1 MKYPVIKGAG
11 YALIQ
16 TPELLLQQS
25 NLEGPSLSHLFRDQ
39 LRSFESVVRYPP
51 NQAFIGNLL
60 PEDLSNIP
68 RPWYNNSLPNA
79 KRQGHFGEI
88 FPEDEFLG
96 LLNAVDVYGLVCLEE
111 GFKQTV
117 LQKLRSHPALCM
129 LKGIKMAQDNRFT
142 YEEIQGM
149 IKTRESLPLTFGG
162 RIIGCVRKAN
172 ESDSNLAASRV
183 LENLTAKASAVVA
196 LQLLL
201 WKTGLKPRDVDYIIE
216 TSEEACGD
224 IRQKGGGSF
233 AKSIAETCSCSNA
246 SGADT
251 RAFCAAPV
259 HALMQGAA
267 LVQSG
272 IFNNVIVV
280 AGGCS
285 AKLGLNAGIHLEHE
299 MPVLEDIL
307 GAFAFHIS
315 KDDGINPIVR
325 TDLIGRMNV
334 GCGDSPQQVYRSL
347 VAEPLTKGG
356 YKVSDI
362 DRYAAELVN
371 PEILEPTGCGDIAK
385 NNYKMIA
392 SLAVLKR
399 EIDSTEIE
407 EQSNHFGVPG
417 YAPNQ
422 GHIPSGVPY
431 IGPARE
437 LILRNKLSQVMI
449 IGKGSLFLGKL
460 TRLYDAISIIIQRN
474 PKQTTNENNKFFT
487 GARFF

>member
-1 MKYPVIKGAG
+1 MKYPVIKGTG

-16 TPELLLQQS
+16 TPGLLLQQV
-25 NLEGPSLSHLFRDQ
+25 NLEGSSLRHLLADQ

-51 NQAFIGNLL
+51 NQVFIGNLL
-60 PEDLSNIP
+60 PEELPNIP
-68 RPWYNNSLPNA
+68 RPWYNSLLPNA

-96 LLNAVDVYGLVCLEE
+96 LLNAVDVYGLVCLEA
-111 GFKQTV
+111 GFKQAV
-117 LQKLRSHPALCM
+117 FQKLRSHPALFM
-129 LKGIKMAQDNRFT
+129 LKGITMDRNNRFS
-142 YEEIQGM
+142 YEEIEEM
-149 IKTRESLPLTFGG
+149 IKTREALPLTFEG

-172 ESDSNLAASRV
+172 VSDSTLAASRV

-201 WKTGLKPRDVDYIIE
+201 WKTGLRPQEVDYIIE
-216 TSEEACGD
+216 ASEEACGD

-233 AKSIAETCSCSNA
+233 AKSIAEACSCSNA

-272 IFNNVIVV
+272 IFKNVIVV

-285 AKLGLNAGIHLEHE
+285 AKLGLNAGIHLKQE
-299 MPVLEDIL
+299 MPVLEDML
-307 GAFAFHIS
+307 GAFSFHIS
-315 KDDGINPIVR
+315 ENDGINPILR
-325 TDLIGRMNV
+325 TDLIGRMSV

-356 YKVSDI
+356 YKILDI

-371 PEILEPTGCGDIAK
+371 PEIIEPTGCGDIAK
-385 NNYKMIA
+385 SNYKMIA
-392 SLAVLKR
+392 ALGVLNR
-399 EIDSTEIE
+399 EIDRTEIDK
-407 EQSNHFGVPG
+407 QIHRFGVPG
-417 YAPNQ
+417 FAPNQ

-431 IGPARE
+431 IGPARD
-437 LILRNKLSQVMI
+437 LILQNKMKQVMI

-460 TRLYDAISIIIQRN
+460 TRLYDAISLILQRN
-474 PKQTTNENNKFFT
+474 PRLNTEITLD
-487 GARFF
+487 

>member
-1 MKYPVIKGAG
+1 MKYPVIKGAS

-16 TPELLLQQS
+16 TPGLLMQQTD
-25 NLEGPSLSHLFRDQ
+25 LEGSSLSHLLTDR
-39 LRSFESVVRYPP
+39 LRSFESVVAYPP
-51 NQAFIGNLL
+51 NQVFIGNLL
-60 PEDLSNIP
+60 PEDLSDIS
-68 RPWYNNSLPNA
+68 RPWYNNCLPNA
-79 KRQGHFGEI
+79 KRQGLFGEI

-96 LLNAVDVYGLVCLEE
+96 LLNAVDVFGLVCLEA
-111 GFKQTV
+111 GIKQAV
-117 LQKLRSHPALCM
+117 LEKLRSHPALCAI
-129 LKGIKMAQDNRFT
+129 KGITAAQDNGVSH
-142 YEEIQGM
+142 EEIQEM
-149 IKTRESLPLTFGG
+149 IKTHEALPLTFGG

-172 ESDSNLAASRV
+172 TLDSTLAASRV

-201 WKTGLKPRDVDYIIE
+201 RKTGLKPQDVDYIIE

-233 AKSIAETCSCSNA
+233 AKSIAEACSCSNA

-272 IFNNVIVV
+272 IFQNVIVV

-285 AKLGLNAGIHLEHE
+285 AKLGLNAGIHLKHE
-299 MPVLEDIL
+299 MPILEDML
-307 GAFAFHIS
+307 GAFAFYIG
-315 KDDGINPIVR
+315 KDDGINPIIR

-334 GCGDSPQQVYRSL
+334 GCGDSPQQVYSSL
-347 VAEPLTKGG
+347 VAEPLAKGG
-356 YKVSDI
+356 YKILDI

-371 PEILEPTGCGDIAK
+371 PEIIEPTGCGDLAK
-385 NNYKMIA
+385 KNYKMIA
-392 SLAVLKR
+392 SLGVLRR
-399 EIDSTEIE
+399 EIDRSEMDKQI
-407 EQSNHFGVPG
+407 HRFGVPG
-417 YAPNQ
+417 FAPNQ

-431 IGPARE
+431 IGPARD
-437 LILRNKLSQVMI
+437 LILRNKVNQVMI

-460 TRLYDAISIIIQRN
+460 TRLYDAVSLIIQRN
-474 PKQTTNENNKFFT
+474 PK
-487 GARFF
+487 

>member
-1 MKYPVIKGAG
+1 MKYPVIKGTS
-11 YALIQ
+11 YALIH
-16 TPELLLQQS
+16 TPGLLLQQA
-25 NLEGPSLSHLFRDQ
+25 NLEGSAFSHLITDQ
-39 LRSFESVVRYPP
+39 LRSFDRVVHYPP

-68 RPWYNNSLPNA
+68 RPWYKNSLPDA

-96 LLNAVDVYGLVCLEE
+96 LLNAVDVYGLVCLEA
-111 GFKQTV
+111 GFRQAV
-117 LQKLRSHPALCM
+117 LQKLHSHPALCM
-129 LKGIKMAQDNRFT
+129 LKGITRAQDNNFS
-142 YEEIQGM
+142 YEEIQEM
-149 IKTRESLPLTFGG
+149 IETREALPLTYEGS
-162 RIIGCVRKAN
+162 IIGCVRNAN
-172 ESDSNLAASRV
+172 ASDSNLAAARV

-196 LQLLL
+196 LQLLF
-201 WKTGLKPRDVDYIIE
+201 WKTGLKPQDVDYIIE

-224 IRQKGGGSF
+224 LRQKGGGSF
-233 AKSIAETCSCSNA
+233 AKSIAEACSCSNA

-259 HALMQGAA
+259 HGLMQGTA

-272 IFNNVIVV
+272 IFKNVIVV

-285 AKLGLNAGIHLEHE
+285 AKLGLNAGIHLKQKI
-299 MPVLEDIL
+299 PLLEDML

-347 VAEPLTKGG
+347 VDEPLTKGG
-356 YKVSDI
+356 YKILDI

-371 PEILEPTGCGDIAK
+371 PEIIEPTGCGDIAQR
-385 NNYKMIA
+385 NYKMIA
-392 SLAVLKR
+392 SLGVLKG
-399 EIDSTEIE
+399 EIDRSEIE
-407 EQSNHFGVPG
+407 DQIYRFGVPG
-417 YAPNQ
+417 FAPNQ

-431 IGPARE
+431 IGPARD
-437 LILRNKLSQVMI
+437 LILQNKVNQVMI

-460 TRLYDAISIIIQRN
+460 TRLYDAISLILQRN
-474 PKQTTNENNKFFT
+474 PRLKNEII
-487 GARFF
+487 

>member
-1 MKYPVIKGAG
+1 MKYPVIKGTS

-16 TPELLLQQS
+16 TPGLLLQQA
-25 NLEGPSLSHLFRDQ
+25 NLEGSQLSHFFTDQ
-39 LRSFESVVRYPP
+39 LRSFDSAVCYPP

-60 PEDLSNIP
+60 PEDLPNIP
-68 RPWYNNSLPNA
+68 RPWFNTPLPNA
-79 KRQGHFGEI
+79 KRQGLFGEI

-96 LLNAVDVYGLVCLEE
+96 LLKVVDVYGLVCLET
-111 GFKQTV
+111 GFNQAV
-117 LQKLRSHPALCM
+117 LKKLHSHPALCV
-129 LKGIKMAQDNRFT
+129 LKGMTMDSNNSFSYDQIV
-142 YEEIQGM
+142 EM
-149 IKTRESLPLTFGG
+149 IKTVEALPLTFEG

-172 ESDSNLAASRV
+172 MSDYTLAAARV

-201 WKTGLKPRDVDYIIE
+201 WKTGLKPQEVDYIIE
-216 TSEEACGD
+216 ASEEACGD

-233 AKSIAETCSCSNA
+233 AKSIAEACSCSNA
-246 SGADT
+246 TGADT

-272 IFNNVIVV
+272 IFRNVIVV

-285 AKLGLNAGIHLEHE
+285 AKLGLNAEIHLKHK
-299 MPVLEDIL
+299 MPVLEDML

-315 KDDGINPIVR
+315 ENDGINPILR

-347 VAEPLTKGG
+347 VAEPLVKGG
-356 YKVSDI
+356 YKILDI
-362 DRYAAELVN
+362 DRYAGELVN
-371 PEILEPTGCGDIAK
+371 PEIIEPTGCGDIANK
-385 NNYKMIA
+385 NYKMIA
-392 SLAVLKR
+392 SLGVLKHELDR
-399 EIDSTEIE
+399 TEIE
-407 EQSNHFGVPG
+407 EQIHRFGVPG
-417 YAPNQ
+417 FAPNQ

-437 LILRNKLSQVMI
+437 LLLRNKVKQVMI

-460 TRLYDAISIIIQRN
+460 TRLYDAISLIIQRN
-474 PKQTTNENNKFFT
+474 PHKQSPKENLE
-487 GARFF
+487 